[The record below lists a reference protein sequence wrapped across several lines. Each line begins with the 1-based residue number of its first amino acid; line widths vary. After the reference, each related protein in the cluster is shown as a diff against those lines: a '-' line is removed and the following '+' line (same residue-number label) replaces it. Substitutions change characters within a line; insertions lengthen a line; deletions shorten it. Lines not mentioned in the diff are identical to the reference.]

1 MQYQYDPKSHIA
13 QEFIHHGEILDT
25 LAYAREHAN
34 DRALVEELLKRA
46 EDCKGPVPELSILG
60 RNACIEQ
67 LFYTGGHGVIKIG
80 LISCAGIELLFYPGV

>member
-46 EDCKGPVPELSILG
+46 EDCKGLTHREAAV
-60 RNACIEQ
+60 
-67 LFYTGGHGVIKIG
+67 
-80 LISCAGIELLFYPGV
+80 LLYCDQTDLEERM